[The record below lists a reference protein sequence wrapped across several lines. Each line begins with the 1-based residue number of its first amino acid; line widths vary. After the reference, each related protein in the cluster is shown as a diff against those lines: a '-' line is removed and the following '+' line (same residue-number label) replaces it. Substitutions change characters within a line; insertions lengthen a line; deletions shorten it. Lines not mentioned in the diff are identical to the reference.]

1 MSISVSFK
9 IYFTF
14 TDTPRDIYLLH
25 TFSWLMNMF
34 GIFFILSGHEHY
46 SIDVFIAFYITSRL
60 FLYYHTL
67 ANNQALSN
75 NVDSCRTRIWF
86 PLFSFFESSCCC
98 MVPNEYESLIEI
110 AENLACST
118 YNKYLI
124 IKSAIKTQFFLLRS
138 LPSNQTAQIGTSTL
152 IGTNTIGSRTPIILH
167 KKKR

>member
-1 MSISVSFK
+1 MYCDFFS
-9 IYFTF
+9 F

-25 TFSWLMNMF
+25 TFSWLLNMF

-98 MVPNEYESLIEI
+98 MVPNEYESLTEI

-118 YNKYLI
+118 YNNYLI
-124 IKSAIKTQFFLLRS
+124 IKSALKTQILLLRT
-138 LPSNQTAQIGTSTL
+138 LPSNQTAQIASTSLTAASV
-152 IGTNTIGSRTPIILH
+152 IVSRTPIVLT
-167 KKKR
+167 KKKNK